1 VTVRERL
8 GLSVA
13 GWSEG
18 ALLTRVPSDV
28 TVCSRPARAT
38 TKILETS
45 VHDANGNVRSFSSYV
60 LRCHSG
66 RLALKTSQIQPKDVF
81 GRQNVFARNRAIRK

>member
-1 VTVRERL
+1 MQERL

-28 TVCSRPARAT
+28 TVCTRPTRAT

-45 VHDANGNVRSFSSYV
+45 VMETASLGLSLIGEFFYQTLSPPET
-60 LRCHSG
+60 LWWKQAEATLLLMGAQC
-66 RLALKTSQIQPKDVF
+66 LF
-81 GRQNVFARNRAIRK
+81 

>member
-1 VTVRERL
+1 MTVRERL

-28 TVCSRPARAT
+28 TVCTRPTWAT

-45 VHDANGNVRSFSSYV
+45 VRVVPVEDDDSS
-60 LRCHSG
+60 L
-66 RLALKTSQIQPKDVF
+66 
-81 GRQNVFARNRAIRK
+81 